1 MRKFIFKIFLYVFC
15 VSFLIIGINEWYKGR
30 DLDKDYTK
38 KFETLPSNIQVCNF
52 GSSHGLYGFCYEDY
66 EKQYVCFNFGLE
78 SQMLSYDLRILEN
91 YKDNI
96 QEGAIVFIPVS
107 YFSLFGQ
114 KEEEA
119 QDFGSKNKRYYKIL
133 PPELI
138 KNYEL
143 DTDIYV
149 RYFPVTSA
157 YEEVFQAIVKKA
169 DHSEWEG
176 KASDIDLEKN
186 VSASSER
193 HIITNKFDEYGNR
206 IINQE
211 EIDALV
217 QIIKECKA
225 LGTRPILL
233 ITPFLSEYLEA
244 VEMRDTDFYQN
255 FYQVIDEI
263 VNSTEVEFYDYS
275 SDKRFKDNYDLFMNG
290 DHLNEE
296 GAKKFVDVLMKEVFI
311 KEN

>member
-1 MRKFIFKIFLYVFC
+1 MPQKI
-15 VSFLIIGINEWYKGR
+15 
-30 DLDKDYTK
+30 
-38 KFETLPSNIQVCNF
+38 
-52 GSSHGLYGFCYEDY
+52 
-66 EKQYVCFNFGLE
+66 
-78 SQMLSYDLRILEN
+78 
-91 YKDNI
+91 
-96 QEGAIVFIPVS
+96 
-107 YFSLFGQ
+107 
-114 KEEEA
+114 
-119 QDFGSKNKRYYKIL
+119 
-133 PPELI
+133 I

-217 QIIKECKA
+217 QIIKKCKA
-225 LGTRPILL
+225 LGTRPVLL

-263 VNSTEVEFYDYS
+263 VDSTEVEFYDYS

-296 GAKKFVDVLMKEVFI
+296 GAKKFVDVLMQEVFI